1 MGCIVINSPG
11 GAKAC
16 SPVALAPGLFP
27 FLRFESPEGATD
39 IFAEEEIM
47 AGTFTNLLYHVVFS
61 TKNRE
66 QIIFDSFRE
75 RLYEYAGGIVRSKGG
90 RLLSI
95 GGTQDH
101 IHIAVKLK
109 QTEAVSKTI
118 GELKG
123 NLSKWINDNKFLDGY
138 FSWQAGYAAFSVSES
153 QVGELI
159 GYIEMQQ
166 EHHRVKSFKEELIA
180 ILEKHQIS
188 YDPVLIW
195 K

>member
-1 MGCIVINSPG
+1 
-11 GAKAC
+11 
-16 SPVALAPGLFP
+16 
-27 FLRFESPEGATD
+27 
-39 IFAEEEIM
+39 
-47 AGTFTNLLYHVVFS
+47 LLYHVVFS
-61 TKNRE
+61 TKNRDR
-66 QIIFDSFRE
+66 IIFDSFRE

-101 IHIAVKLK
+101 LHIAVKLK
-109 QTEAVSKTI
+109 PTEAVSKTI

-123 NLSKWINDNKFLDGY
+123 NLSKWINDNKFLNGY

-159 GYIEMQQ
+159 AYIETQQ

>member
-1 MGCIVINSPG
+1 
-11 GAKAC
+11 
-16 SPVALAPGLFP
+16 
-27 FLRFESPEGATD
+27 
-39 IFAEEEIM
+39 M
-47 AGTFTNLLYHVVFS
+47 AGTFTNLLYHIVFS

-66 QIIFDSFRE
+66 RIILDSLRQ
-75 RLYEYAGGIVRSKGG
+75 RLYEYTGGIVRSKGG

-101 IHIAVKLK
+101 IHMAVKLK
-109 QTEAVSKTI
+109 PTEAVSKTI

-123 NLSKWINDNKFLDGY
+123 NSSKWINENKFLDGY
-138 FSWQAGYAAFSVSES
+138 FSWQAGYAAFCVSES
-153 QVGELI
+153 QVKALI
-159 GYIEMQQ
+159 GYIEKQQ

-180 ILEKHQIS
+180 IPEKHRIS